1 MQVLAYILR
10 ITRLK
15 LYCISDFPVLI
26 YMLFISKSAVL
37 VLLHFIFIQVTV
49 KVCDAHGR
57 VLPGV
62 ISIGAGTENT
72 SEYQS
77 LIYYH
82 EDKPKW
88 SETFKVDV
96 PIEDFYNAHLRVSHL
111 RRHSPGSRT

>member
-1 MQVLAYILR
+1 MR
-10 ITRLK
+10 
-15 LYCISDFPVLI
+15 
-26 YMLFISKSAVL
+26 
-37 VLLHFIFIQVTV
+37 
-49 KVCDAHGR
+49 VCDAHGR
-57 VLPGV
+57 VLPNV

-96 PIEDFYNAHLRVSHL
+96 PIEDFYNAHLRVSMIAL
-111 RRHSPGSRT
+111 KVIYILTGSGWDVQKATILKCPPN